1 MSQPPR
7 CRTCGKAEWGHTCL
21 LGWIEIEPDA
31 GKLAER
37 GTLPRVMHRLSG
49 QPRDKP
55 LPRPAPPRVIRREP
69 DRTVIEEDHERAAPP
84 RAAPGK
90 RRSLSFRALDDEGLR
105 NLYNAVMAEKM
116 RRAKKEPE

>member
-55 LPRPAPPRVIRREP
+55 LPRPAPPR
-69 DRTVIEEDHERAAPP
+69 
-84 RAAPGK
+84 AAPGK

>member
-21 LGWIEIEPDA
+21 LGWIEIGPD
-31 GKLAER
+31 GQKPGR
-37 GTLPRVMHRLSG
+37 SVVPVPRRVI
-49 QPRDKP
+49 KP
-55 LPRPAPPRVIRREP
+55 APRP
-69 DRTVIEEDHERAAPP
+69 APP